1 MPSAL
6 NEQGCT
12 LYGYFL
18 ASTHKY
24 KLTASSRKQSL
35 AGAGNM
41 LEHEKSYTGTPVT
54 DSYLH
59 TSSQRV
65 LYFPFILEQQP
76 SRDFKKLG
84 LCHPSQNSHC
94 EILQV
99 IASMCPVGAEFC
111 LCSHASE
118 NFRLNFVLHLESFQ
132 STECK
137 YSYC

>member
-1 MPSAL
+1 M
-6 NEQGCT
+6 

-41 LEHEKSYTGTPVT
+41 LEQEKSYTGTTPVT

-59 TSSQRV
+59 TSSRRV

-99 IASMCPVGAEFC
+99 ISRMCPGG
-111 LCSHASE
+111 LS
-118 NFRLNFVLHLESFQ
+118 FVSVLMLQRISD
-132 STECK
+132 
-137 YSYC
+137 